1 MTIEWSAMTMELN
14 PFVVAVIAAM
24 GVATYVTKAGGLW
37 LLGRVDLSPRIES
50 GLEILPG
57 AIIVSI
63 LAPELIGA
71 TLATWLAA
79 GVVLVV
85 AWRTE
90 SITLSLAVG
99 VVAILVL
106 RTVL

>member
-1 MTIEWSAMTMELN
+1 MTIELN
-14 PFVVAVIAAM
+14 PIVVAVILGM
-24 GVATYVTKAGGLW
+24 SVATYVTKAGGLW
-37 LLGRVDLSPRIES
+37 LLGKVDLSPRIES

-63 LAPELIGA
+63 VAPELIGA
-71 TLATWLAA
+71 TLSTWLAA

-99 VVAILVL
+99 IATVLAL

>member
-1 MTIEWSAMTMELN
+1 MTIELN
-14 PFVVAVIAAM
+14 PIVVAVILGM
-24 GVATYVTKAGGLW
+24 SVATYVTKAGGLW
-37 LLGRVDLSPRIES
+37 LLGKVDLSPRIES

-63 LAPELIGA
+63 VAPELIGA

-99 VVAILVL
+99 VATVLAL

>member
-1 MTIEWSAMTMELN
+1 MTIELN
-14 PFVVAVIAAM
+14 PVVVAVILGM
-24 GVATYVTKAGGLW
+24 SVATYVTKAGGLW
-37 LLGRVDLSPRIES
+37 LLGKVDLSPRIES

-63 LAPELIGA
+63 VAPELIGA
-71 TLATWLAA
+71 TLSTWLAA

-99 VVAILVL
+99 IATVLAL

>member
-1 MTIEWSAMTMELN
+1 MMSELD
-14 PFVVAVIAAM
+14 PFVVGVIAAM
-24 GVATYVTKAGGLW
+24 SLATYVTKAGGLW
-37 LLGRVDLSPRIES
+37 LLGKVDLSPRIES

-63 LAPELIGA
+63 LAPELIGG
-71 TLATWLAA
+71 TLATWIAA

-90 SITLSLAVG
+90 SITLSLGIG
-99 VVAILVL
+99 VVVILALRAVL
-106 RTVL
+106 

>member
-1 MTIEWSAMTMELN
+1 MTIELN
-14 PFVVAVIAAM
+14 PIVVAVILGM
-24 GVATYVTKAGGLW
+24 SVATFVTKAGGLW
-37 LLGRVDLSPRIES
+37 LLGKVDLSPRIES

-63 LAPELIGA
+63 VAPELIGA
-71 TLATWLAA
+71 TLSTWLAA

-99 VVAILVL
+99 IATVLAL

>member
-1 MTIEWSAMTMELN
+1 MMGELD

-37 LLGRVDLSPRIES
+37 LLGKVDLSPRVES

-63 LAPELIGA
+63 LAPELVGG

-85 AWRTE
+85 AWRTD
-90 SITLSLAVG
+90 SITISLGTG
-99 VVAILVL
+99 VVAILALRAVL
-106 RTVL
+106 

>member
-1 MTIEWSAMTMELN
+1 
-14 PFVVAVIAAM
+14 
-24 GVATYVTKAGGLW
+24 VTKAGGLW
-37 LLGRVDLSPRIES
+37 LLGKVDLSPRIES

-63 LAPELIGA
+63 VAPELIGA
-71 TLATWLAA
+71 TLSTWLAA

-99 VVAILVL
+99 IATVLAL